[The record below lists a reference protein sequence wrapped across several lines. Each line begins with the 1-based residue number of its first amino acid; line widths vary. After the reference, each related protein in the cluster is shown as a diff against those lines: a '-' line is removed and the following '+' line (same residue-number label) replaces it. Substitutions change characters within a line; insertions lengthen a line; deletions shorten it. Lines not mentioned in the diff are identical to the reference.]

1 MEGSAEGEWVDS
13 STCFILDVWA
23 SRVPPRLFLFFR
35 PTAFTSPHT
44 AFEHAAGVP
53 IRSSMWET
61 IVALRT
67 KQMGLTFSP
76 ASHRGSHDRG
86 LKRRAQWVLYLR
98 LSRPPVP
105 SFVPFF
111 PYLFFFFFLQM
122 VSVTA
127 FYVRGRKKELPS
139 GQGRGV
145 FSVEVFFVRFGNF
158 AFTLLWKP
166 SFSLLRHNKLYDPL
180 GPCPIPYLGLLP
192 LSFVSKMLTQTPPL
206 FLFFRCGAFT
216 LRSHGFCIGHITPE
230 AQVGGPI
237 ALVRDGDIIHVDA
250 VKNSI
255 ELRVSEEEL
264 EKRRKEWKPHP
275 LKVNQGTLYKYVKM
289 VSDASRGCITDA

>member
-23 SRVPPRLFLFFR
+23 SRVPLRLFLFFR

-111 PYLFFFFFLQM
+111 PNLFFFFFANGL
-122 VSVTA
+122 SD
-127 FYVRGRKKELPS
+127 R
-139 GQGRGV
+139 
-145 FSVEVFFVRFGNF
+145 
-158 AFTLLWKP
+158 
-166 SFSLLRHNKLYDPL
+166 LLRPWK
-180 GPCPIPYLGLLP
+180 
-192 LSFVSKMLTQTPPL
+192 
-206 FLFFRCGAFT
+206 
-216 LRSHGFCIGHITPE
+216 
-230 AQVGGPI
+230 
-237 ALVRDGDIIHVDA
+237 
-250 VKNSI
+250 
-255 ELRVSEEEL
+255 
-264 EKRRKEWKPHP
+264 EKRASFGTREGGIFGGGIFRAIWKFRFHP
-275 LKVNQGTLYKYVKM
+275 SLETLVLP
-289 VSDASRGCITDA
+289 ASP